1 MLDNVSVIPIDH
13 IHEQVWL
20 LKQDGYRFV
29 TMTCCD
35 EGEVHDVLYHFDK
48 NYALKHL
55 RVKVPKGA
63 ALPSIS
69 GIFFAA
75 LLVENEMKDLL
86 GVVVNGMVIDFQGRF
101 MLAEG
106 APVAPLN
113 KSVPGIG
120 IQVQEKKTPA
130 AAEGTVKS

>member
-1 MLDNVSVIPIDH
+1 MLENVSVISLDQILS
-13 IHEQVWL
+13 EVL
-20 LKQDGYRFV
+20 MLKQDGYRFV

-35 EGEVHDVLYHFDK
+35 EGAVHDVLYHFDK

-55 RVKVPKGA
+55 RVKVPKGT

-69 GIFFAA
+69 AVFFAA

-86 GVVVNGMVIDFQGRF
+86 GVEVNGLLIDFQGHF
-101 MLAEG
+101 MLADG
-106 APVAPLN
+106 APKTPLN
-113 KSVPGIG
+113 KSVPGIN
-120 IQVQEKKTPA
+120 IQVTEKTPV

>member
-1 MLDNVSVIPIDH
+1 MLENVSVISIDH

-35 EGEVHDVLYHFDK
+35 EGEAHDVLYHFDK
-48 NYALKHL
+48 NYGLKHL
-55 RVKVPKGA
+55 RVKVPKNT

-69 GIFFAA
+69 GIYFAA

-86 GVVVNGMVIDFQGRF
+86 GVAVNGMLIDFQGHF
-101 MLAEG
+101 ILAEG
-106 APVAPLN
+106 APKTPLN

-120 IQVQEKKTPA
+120 IQIQEKTPA

>member
-1 MLDNVSVIPIDH
+1 MLDHVSVISLDQISS
-13 IHEQVWL
+13 EVWL

-35 EGEVHDVLYHFDK
+35 EGDVHDVLYHFDK

-55 RVKVPKGA
+55 RVKVPKGT

-69 GIFFAA
+69 GIYFAA

-86 GVVVNGMVIDFQGRF
+86 GVAVNGMVIDFQGHF

-106 APVAPLN
+106 APKTPLN

-120 IQVQEKKTPA
+120 IQVQEKTPA
-130 AAEGTVKS
+130 TAEGTVKS

>member
-1 MLDNVSVIPIDH
+1 MLENVSVIPIDH
-13 IHEQVWL
+13 IHEKVWL

-48 NYALKHL
+48 NYELKHL
-55 RVKVPKGA
+55 RVKVRKGES
-63 ALPSIS
+63 LPSIS
-69 GIFFAA
+69 GIYFAA

-86 GVVVNGMVIDFQGRF
+86 GVAVNGMLIDFQGHF
-101 MLAEG
+101 ILAEG
-106 APVAPLN
+106 APKTPLN

-120 IQVQEKKTPA
+120 ILVQDKTPA
-130 AAEGTVKS
+130 AAEGTVNS

>member
-1 MLDNVSVIPIDH
+1 MLENVSVISIDH

-48 NYALKHL
+48 NYGLKHL
-55 RVKVPKGA
+55 RVKVPKNT

-69 GIFFAA
+69 GIYFAA

-86 GVVVNGMVIDFQGRF
+86 GVAVNGMLIDFQGHF
-101 MLAEG
+101 ILAEG
-106 APVAPLN
+106 APKTPLN

-120 IQVQEKKTPA
+120 IQIQEKTPA